1 MLNLSI
7 SHGVF
12 PEKMKISR
20 VIPKSGDEYL
30 LLNYRPIS
38 VLPYFSKL
46 LEHIMC
52 NRTYDFLIENK
63 TLYEKQFGFHSSN
76 STEPAILQLSNQI
89 SNSFNEKQ
97 FTLGVF
103 INFSKAS
110 DTVYHNILTKK
121 WKNME

>member
-1 MLNLSI
+1 
-7 SHGVF
+7 
-12 PEKMKISR
+12 
-20 VIPKSGDEYL
+20 
-30 LLNYRPIS
+30 
-38 VLPYFSKL
+38 
-46 LEHIMC
+46 MC

-63 TLYEKQFGFHSSN
+63 ILYEKQFGFHSSN

-103 INFSKAS
+103 INFSKAF
-110 DTVYHNILTKK
+110 DTVDHNILTKK